1 MDVLKKKLQGKRL
14 YIFISIMITL
24 LLMLIGFIGTLAAY
38 SKDSAFRN
46 SPLRYDI
53 EGQWD
58 ESTHTLKA
66 TAEVTFKN
74 VYLDTLTEL
83 VFHWHADST
92 TTQSSQLLQAQN
104 INNSWAQQLSVDS
117 AITDSDWLGG
127 VTTKYVTTKKGEK
140 LDFEHRTQALTV
152 QLNKALKPG
161 ESVTLRIR
169 YDVEFPYG
177 ANPIM
182 YSESLTGGT
191 WWTPQLAVYD
201 SVYGGWN
208 RIAFD
213 PNYRSDFYSMANYH
227 VKLELPDSWN
237 VVTNSETSIGTT
249 DNGTQIVK
257 MNSHGVRQLV
267 WYGGDLEEVSSVK
280 LENGLELSLHRLNG
294 TTARADGLGILSTE
308 DAEQLLNKLASAAE
322 WMTAKYGRLP
332 YAEIQWVEAPYTGMS
347 FSADGIQLFSR
358 QADGSIDES
367 ELYRELAKQWVQHAV
382 GSNPQTDGFISSGLS
397 EYIAMR
403 YQEEVLNKS
412 WSSLNVM
419 PIVPQRLPTAASA
432 LRLGAEADY
441 HYRHFGTQAL
451 RQWTNQ
457 YGTEAIDEALRTFFE
472 TYKGKMAST
481 NGFINIV
488 KQVSSDEA
496 GEALEKLLY

>member
-1 MDVLKKKLQGKRL
+1 MDVLKERLKGKRH
-14 YIFISIMITL
+14 YIIMSIIIML
-24 LLMLIGFIGTLAAY
+24 LLMLIGFIGTLAAD

-46 SPLRYDI
+46 SPLRYEI

-58 ESTHTLKA
+58 ETTHTLKA

-74 VYLDTLTEL
+74 AYHDSLSEL

-92 TTQSSQLLQAQN
+92 STSSSQLLQAQK
-104 INNSWAQQLSVDS
+104 INEAWEKELSADADIS
-117 AITDSDWLGG
+117 DSDWLGG
-127 VTTKYVTTKKGEK
+127 ITTKAVTTKKGDK
-140 LDFEHRTQALTV
+140 LDFEHRTQSLTV
-152 QLNKALKPG
+152 QLSKALNPG

-208 RIAFD
+208 RVAFD

-227 VKLELPDSWN
+227 VKLELPDTWN
-237 VVTNSETSIGTT
+237 VITNADTSYGTT
-249 DNGTQIVK
+249 ENGTQIVK
-257 MNSHGVRQLV
+257 MNSHGARQLV
-267 WYGGDLEEVSSVK
+267 WYGGDLEEVSSMK
-280 LENGLELSLHRLNG
+280 LEDGLELSLYRLNG
-294 TTARADGLGILSTE
+294 TSERADGLGTLSSE
-308 DAEQLLNKLASAAE
+308 EGKQLLNKLAAAAE
-322 WMTAKYGRLP
+322 WMTAKFGRLP
-332 YAEIQWVEAPYTGMS
+332 YADLKWVEAPYTGMS

-358 QADGSIDES
+358 QSDGTIDES
-367 ELYRELAKQWVQHAV
+367 ELYRELAKQWVQHAI

-397 EYIAMR
+397 EYIAVR
-403 YQEEVLNKS
+403 YQEEMLNKS

-457 YGTEAIDEALRTFFE
+457 YGTEAIDQALKTFYE

-488 KQVSSDEA
+488 KQVSGDEA
-496 GEALEKLLY
+496 GDALQKLLY